1 MKSFEYELN
10 TNAGTV
16 GCSGHRDLAFN
27 YYMLDSNISESASAL
42 EVKWMDAKSEI
53 DNPQIENI
61 RIEYTEIQNAQ
72 I

>member
-42 EVKWMDAKSEI
+42 EVK
-53 DNPQIENI
+53 
-61 RIEYTEIQNAQ
+61 
-72 I
+72 